1 MSENY
6 SNNPKLCKAT
16 YIQNPIQRSPS
27 FLWMVT
33 TNADRRSTGNLI
45 SNARLIERSQRRCS
59 HWWYQILCKQNVKA
73 FKCMCPPRHGKVF
86 LRGHQQVTR
95 QKTPPPSQY
104 LTEVGLFCKM
114 FDKIIIIQR
123 YASPF
128 IIHFYVHKKNPVKIH
143 FYTIADYNDITK

>member
-1 MSENY
+1 M
-6 SNNPKLCKAT
+6 
-16 YIQNPIQRSPS
+16 
-27 FLWMVT
+27 
-33 TNADRRSTGNLI
+33 
-45 SNARLIERSQRRCS
+45 
-59 HWWYQILCKQNVKA
+59 KA

-128 IIHFYVHKKNPVKIH
+128 IIHFYVNKKNPVKIH
-143 FYTIADYNDITK
+143 FYTIADYYDITK

>member
-1 MSENY
+1 
-6 SNNPKLCKAT
+6 
-16 YIQNPIQRSPS
+16 
-27 FLWMVT
+27 MVT
-33 TNADRRSTGNLI
+33 TNVDRRSTGNLI

-59 HWWYQILCKQNVKA
+59 LWWYQILCKQNVKA

-128 IIHFYVHKKNPVKIH
+128 IIHFYVHKKTSLKYIFIQLLIITISLNNR
-143 FYTIADYNDITK
+143 YTNININIYYIYKPNISRGK

>member
-1 MSENY
+1 MQS
-6 SNNPKLCKAT
+6 
-16 YIQNPIQRSPS
+16 YIYTESYLKIALVSLNGNCR
-27 FLWMVT
+27 
-33 TNADRRSTGNLI
+33 NLI

-73 FKCMCPPRHGKVF
+73 FKCMCTPPHGKVF
-86 LRGHQQVTR
+86 LRGHQPVTR

-128 IIHFYVHKKNPVKIH
+128 IIHFYVHKKKTVKIH
-143 FYTIADYNDITK
+143 VYTIADYYDITK